1 MSSFQAINLFLEFDF
16 FRYSRTAI
24 LPDLPAPLCLSFFRK
39 LLHLESI
46 LARPR
51 PVDCNLCVPFTAT
64 YLPMGGYAFVSSLD
78 RRLTRRAAAP
88 HVLSQSSRRSV
99 VLSSSPCVLIACF
112 PIILSSQQPSSAGRT
127 GLIGIIVSRPPVSE
141 RWAHR
146 CLDCDSTVLVL
157 AGDVSQAKN
166 ACRRSKQSP
175 SKNPSSTTGT
185 DTDDVARVLCHS
197 SQLAFPSERHSESVS
212 TVPLRRQ
219 ASQAAVPV
227 SFLLF
232 IAAITIP
239 ISAQVNNHHGSGSR
253 RQEAS
258 SINSKPTPLH
268 QKGST
273 QSMSTLTSI
282 SLSHL
287 LVLQSPLKSKTILTP
302 SIPLI
307 PPCIGGERA
316 RPAPLSPPASAVR
329 RRREDEK
336 KTCSRLQTDAH
347 APRSDRTVWQ
357 LLVPIHPPM
366 SCKSLKTRPRTAHG
380 V

>member
-1 MSSFQAINLFLEFDF
+1 
-16 FRYSRTAI
+16 
-24 LPDLPAPLCLSFFRK
+24 
-39 LLHLESI
+39 
-46 LARPR
+46 
-51 PVDCNLCVPFTAT
+51 
-64 YLPMGGYAFVSSLD
+64 MGGYAFVSSLD

-268 QKGST
+268 QK
-273 QSMSTLTSI
+273 TSD
-282 SLSHL
+282 
-287 LVLQSPLKSKTILTP
+287 SPLHWGREGQTRS
-302 SIPLI
+302 
-307 PPCIGGERA
+307 
-316 RPAPLSPPASAVR
+316 PLSPGQCGSEKK
-329 RRREDEK
+329 RRREEDVLTFANGCACTTE
-336 KTCSRLQTDAH
+336 RPNGLA
-347 APRSDRTVWQ
+347 AARS
-357 LLVPIHPPM
+357 HPPPDE
-366 SCKSLKTRPRTAHG
+366 L
-380 V
+380 